1 MYDSRSHNSD
11 HLGRGDGNNWEGS
24 VGGMNARVLAIFIM
38 SLGAYYK
45 NSLGFNVYLL
55 YFN

>member
-1 MYDSRSHNSD
+1 MYDSRSNNSD